1 MTRRCIC
8 VWQRTSVT
16 VWALRLIHPHCP
28 QHGNG
33 GHWKAAA

>member
-1 MTRRCIC
+1 MSRCIC

-16 VWALRLIHPHCP
+16 RWELRLIHPHCP